1 MSHVRSFRRRFSGR
15 LQALAVS
22 SPFASDTFASSVFAS
37 AAFVSALML
46 AGCASP
52 PDHFYTLAGGPAGIG
67 TSGMT
72 GMAGA
77 PAADGGAKLYF
88 ELQPVG
94 VPEQVSRSQL
104 VVTTGA
110 GRLDVLEQERWG
122 APVSAEI
129 GQALSTDLSSTL
141 GAIDVYRTPH
151 PDTLPVVRI
160 STNVQRFESAP
171 GQYALIDAVW
181 SVHPVPGEAV
191 LTCRSVI
198 EEKVGAGYD
207 ELVAGHRRALVRL
220 ATAIGAAVRGVSAG
234 GQGACPG

>member
-1 MSHVRSFRRRFSGR
+1 MSQLLSFRRRFSGR
-15 LQALAVS
+15 MEPRA
-22 SPFASDTFASSVFAS
+22 ASVVLMA
-37 AAFVSALML
+37 ALML

-52 PDHFYTLAGGPAGIG
+52 PDHFYTLGGGP
-67 TSGMT
+67 S

-77 PAADGGAKLYF
+77 PATDGGARLYF

-94 VPEQVSRSQL
+94 VPEQVGRSQL

-110 GRLDVLEQERWG
+110 GRLDVLEQERWS

-129 GQALSTDLSSTL
+129 GQALSTDLSGVL

-151 PDTLPVVRI
+151 PDSLPVVRI

-171 GQYALIDAVW
+171 DQYALIDAVW
-181 SVHPVPGEAV
+181 SVHPVPGETV

-207 ELVAGHRRALVRL
+207 ELVAGHRRALARL

-234 GQGACPG
+234 GQGACP

>member
-1 MSHVRSFRRRFSGR
+1 MNHAVSFHRRAGI
-15 LQALAVS
+15 LAVS
-22 SPFASDTFASSVFAS
+22 GALMPAL
-37 AAFVSALML
+37 VSALLL

-52 PDHFYTLAGGPAGIG
+52 PDHFYTLAGPVA
-67 TSGMT
+67 
-72 GMAGA
+72 GMAA
-77 PAADGGAKLYF
+77 TDGGAKTYF

-104 VVTTGA
+104 VVTTGE

-129 GQALSTDLSSTL
+129 GQALSTDLSAAL

-181 SVHPVPGEAV
+181 SVHPVPGDTV

-198 EEKVGAGYD
+198 NEKVGAGYD
-207 ELVAGHRRALVRL
+207 ELVAGHRRALAKL
-220 ATAIGAAVRGVSAG
+220 ATAIGSAARSVTG
-234 GQGACPG
+234 GGPGACP